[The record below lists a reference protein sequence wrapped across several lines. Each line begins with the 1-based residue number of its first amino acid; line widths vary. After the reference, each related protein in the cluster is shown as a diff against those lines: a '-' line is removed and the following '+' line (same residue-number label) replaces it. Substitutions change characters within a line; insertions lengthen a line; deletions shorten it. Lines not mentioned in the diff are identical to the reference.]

1 MTMELTRMI
10 KTFGKTLLAVTL
22 AGMVAVL
29 VGVSL
34 WSDWRDGVRA

>member
-1 MTMELTRMI
+1 M
-10 KTFGKTLLAVTL
+10 TLLLILAYAALGAAVCVTL

>member
-1 MTMELTRMI
+1 MLGVVLI
-10 KTFGKTLLAVTL
+10 YAALGAAACLTL

-34 WSDWRDGVRA
+34 WTDWRDEVRA

>member
-1 MTMELTRMI
+1 MLI
-10 KTFGKTLLAVTL
+10 AVL
-22 AGMVAVL
+22 IYVALGVAVCLTLTGMLTFL